1 MESKEWFSTWF
12 DSPFYHILYAQ
23 RDESEAAG
31 FITSLQQKLR
41 LTAGARVLDAACGK
55 GRHAITLAQLG
66 FTVDAFDLSPS
77 NIEAA
82 QELEN
87 KDLLFFVHDL
97 REPLPLENHYD
108 AIFNFFTS
116 FGYFDDQNDNQKAF
130 NTFSAGLKEDGL
142 LVLDFF
148 NPTYILANLVPVE
161 TVERDGISFQIK
173 RWSEAGYLYKS
184 IDFTDNG
191 QNYSFVEKVELV
203 AKNNFIAYAAKAGFT
218 LVDLK
223 GDYRLAPFDEAV
235 SPRMIFVWA
244 KTKTATK
251 I

>member
-1 MESKEWFSTWF
+1 MVSKEWFSTWF
-12 DSPFYHILYAQ
+12 DSPYYHILYAQ
-23 RDESEAAG
+23 RDESEAAD
-31 FITSLQQKLR
+31 FIASLQQKLH
-41 LTAGARVLDAACGK
+41 LAAGARVLDAACGK

-66 FTVDAFDLSPS
+66 FTVDAFDLSPA
-77 NIEAA
+77 NIEAS
-82 QELEN
+82 QEFEN

-97 REPLPLENHYD
+97 REPLPLENQYD

-116 FGYFDDQNDNQKAF
+116 FGYFDDQIDNQKAF
-130 NTFSAGLKEDGL
+130 NTFAGGLKENGL

-148 NPTYILANLVPVE
+148 NPTHVLANLVPTE
-161 TVERDGISFQIK
+161 TVISEGISFQIK
-173 RWSEAGYLYKS
+173 RWSESGYLYKS
-184 IDFTDNG
+184 IDFTDKG

-203 AKNNFIAYAAKAGFT
+203 AKNDFVAYAAQAGFS

-223 GDYRLAPFDEAV
+223 GDYKLSPFDEAA

-244 KTKTATK
+244 KTK

>member
-1 MESKEWFSTWF
+1 MVSKEWFSTWF
-12 DSPFYHILYAQ
+12 DSPYYHILYAQ
-23 RDESEAAG
+23 RDESEAAD
-31 FITSLQQKLR
+31 FIASLQQKLH
-41 LTAGARVLDAACGK
+41 LAAGARVLDAACGK

-66 FTVDAFDLSPS
+66 FTVDAFDLSPA

-82 QELEN
+82 QEFEN

-97 REPLPLENHYD
+97 REPLPLKNQYD

-116 FGYFDDQNDNQKAF
+116 FGYFDDQIDNQKAF
-130 NTFSAGLKEDGL
+130 NTFAGGLKENGL

-148 NPTYILANLVPVE
+148 NPTHVLANLVPTE
-161 TVERDGISFQIK
+161 TVICEGISFQIK
-173 RWSEAGYLYKS
+173 RWSESGYLYKS
-184 IDFTDNG
+184 IDFTDKG

-203 AKNNFIAYAAKAGFT
+203 AKNDFVAYAAQAGFS

-223 GDYRLAPFDEAV
+223 GDYKLSPFDEAA

-244 KTKTATK
+244 KTK

>member
-1 MESKEWFSTWF
+1 MVSKEWFSTWF
-12 DSPFYHILYAQ
+12 DSPYYHILYAQ
-23 RDESEAAG
+23 RDESEAAD
-31 FITSLQQKLR
+31 FIASLQQKLH
-41 LTAGARVLDAACGK
+41 LTAGAHVLDAACGK

-66 FTVDAFDLSPS
+66 FTVDAFDLSPA

-82 QELEN
+82 QEFEN
-87 KDLLFFVHDL
+87 EDLLFFVHDL
-97 REPLPLENHYD
+97 REPLPLENQYD

-130 NTFSAGLKEDGL
+130 NTFAGGLKENGL

-148 NPTYILANLVPVE
+148 NPIHVLANLVPTE
-161 TVERDGISFQIK
+161 TVTREGISFQIK
-173 RWSEAGYLYKS
+173 RWSASGYLYKS
-184 IDFTDNG
+184 IDFTDKG

-203 AKNNFIAYAAKAGFT
+203 AKNDFVAYAAQAGFS

-223 GDYRLAPFDEAV
+223 GDYKLSPFDEAA

-244 KTKTATK
+244 KTTF
-251 I
+251 

>member
-1 MESKEWFSTWF
+1 MVSKEWFSTWF
-12 DSPFYHILYAQ
+12 DSPYYHILYAQ
-23 RDESEAAG
+23 RDESEAAD
-31 FITSLQQKLR
+31 FIASLQQKLH
-41 LTAGARVLDAACGK
+41 LAAGARVLDAACGK

-66 FTVDAFDLSPS
+66 FTVDAFDLSPA

-82 QELEN
+82 QEFEN

-97 REPLPLENHYD
+97 REPLPLENQYD

-116 FGYFDDQNDNQKAF
+116 FGYFDDQIDNQKAF
-130 NTFSAGLKEDGL
+130 NTFAGGLKENGL

-148 NPTYILANLVPVE
+148 NPTHVLANLVPTE
-161 TVERDGISFQIK
+161 TVICEGISFQIK
-173 RWSEAGYLYKS
+173 RWSESGYLYKS
-184 IDFTDNG
+184 IDFTDKG

-203 AKNNFIAYAAKAGFT
+203 AKNDFVAYAAQAGFS

-223 GDYRLAPFDEAV
+223 GDYKLSPFDEAA

-244 KTKTATK
+244 KTK